1 MALPVWQSLVTQL
14 QPVQSHGQPTDSADF
29 GPRLSSFFSQL
40 LPDPLVPLSGEAE
53 SIEIQLQSLI
63 ISKQLWIVVE
73 DVFPQS
79 CLGSVASSFLMAILR
94 RTFYLAD
101 QGVLTNWRLLCS
113 TLIVV
118 GIPNVVESIS
128 HQDEALRAPEVKR
141 QLWRLVT
148 THCDSSIPSGSQNL
162 IPILVYP
169 MG

>member
-1 MALPVWQSLVTQL
+1 MTLPVWRSLVAPL
-14 QPVQSHGQPTDSADF
+14 QPIQGHGLPTASGDF
-29 GPRLSSFFSQL
+29 GPRLSSFLSQL

-63 ISKQLWIVVE
+63 ISKQLWIVVQ

-79 CLGSVASSFLMAILR
+79 CLGSVASSFLTAILR
-94 RTFYLAD
+94 RAFYLAD
-101 QGVLTNWRLLCS
+101 QGVLTNWSLLCS

-128 HQDEALRAPEVKR
+128 HQDEAQCALEVKG
-141 QLWRLVT
+141 QLWRLVAA
-148 THCDSSIPSGSQNL
+148 HCDSSMPGNSQNL
-162 IPILVYP
+162 IPILVFP